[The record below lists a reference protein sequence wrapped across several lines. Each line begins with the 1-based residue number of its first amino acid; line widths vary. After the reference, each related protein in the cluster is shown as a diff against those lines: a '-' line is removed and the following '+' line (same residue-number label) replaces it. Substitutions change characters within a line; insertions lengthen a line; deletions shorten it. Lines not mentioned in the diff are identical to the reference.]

1 MYIRKGTI
9 TMATRSHLLNLTLIS
24 VFEFEFFLLLTDI
37 NRNVFGDFANV
48 LIRSLLFVLLS
59 DGILL

>member
-1 MYIRKGTI
+1 MT
-9 TMATRSHLLNLTLIS
+9 TRSHLLNLTLIS
-24 VFEFEFFLLLTDI
+24 VFEFEIFLLLTDI
-37 NRNVFGDFANV
+37 NRNVFGDFVNV

>member
-24 VFEFEFFLLLTDI
+24 VFEFEIFLLLTDI